1 LVFLTDLTTIRFII
15 IITIGLILFGIQH
28 GAAIYTIHTI
38 GHTITVIGLMVQTI
52 IIIHITSTMI
62 REQEDSEVP
71 EDILQGITMVE
82 EDQSEQGLEQVLQ
95 GAFINLQEPL
105 IPELRDQQLPQ
116 EAEHIQIA
124 EPDREVETQ

>member
-1 LVFLTDLTTIRFII
+1 MVPIHFGIQPGAAHIVFHTIP
-15 IITIGLILFGIQH
+15 TIGL
-28 GAAIYTIHTI
+28 
-38 GHTITVIGLMVQTI
+38 TITDTVPMAPTI

-71 EDILQGITMVE
+71 EDILPGITMAE

>member
-1 LVFLTDLTTIRFII
+1 MDITIRT
-15 IITIGLILFGIQH
+15 ITTMVPILFGIQH
-28 GAAIYTIHTI
+28 GAAHIVFHTILTI
-38 GHTITVIGLMVQTI
+38 GHTITDTALMVLTI

-62 REQEDSEVP
+62 RVQEATEVP
-71 EDILQGITMVE
+71 EDILPGITMAE

-105 IPELRDQQLPQ
+105 IPELRDQELLQ